1 MQFAC
6 EFKKL
11 HLKVFEQLQVC
22 RKPVQTCKL
31 ICSLLKQKTNGD
43 EHVAV
48 IGLGTL
54 SMHSKNDA
62 ETMFKASISLTM
74 IS

>member
-6 EFKKL
+6 EFNKL
-11 HLKVFEQLQVC
+11 HFKVFEQLQVC

-31 ICSLLKQKTNGD
+31 ICSLLKQKTKGD

-48 IGLGTL
+48 IGLGSL
-54 SMHSKNDA
+54 SVHSKNDA
-62 ETMFKASISLTM
+62 ETMLKASIELAM